1 MSTEWWKKKS
11 LLIDEKPLPILK
23 INVAT
28 DNPFETTEAK
38 ADLQKTIA
46 VTPSIATEP
55 VAAASVVSA
64 PKPTPIGVRPQSIS
78 ISKPKHVEVIKTDS
92 EQKEIIEQIS
102 TTNAFSDEDFI
113 KAWSAF
119 INTLPIEKRVGFTN
133 LDLPVRKTDSNFEV
147 LVNNVMQDNEIN
159 RLLTDAVQFI
169 RKQLSNANISIA
181 TKIAEESEIQRS
193 LTPEQRY
200 NEMVAKNPQL
210 EQFRK
215 MLSLEID

>member
-64 PKPTPIGVRPQSIS
+64 PKHTPIGVRPQSIS
-78 ISKPKHVEVIKTDS
+78 ISKPKQVEVIKTDS

>member
-1 MSTEWWKKKS
+1 
-11 LLIDEKPLPILK
+11 
-23 INVAT
+23 
-28 DNPFETTEAK
+28 
-38 ADLQKTIA
+38 
-46 VTPSIATEP
+46 
-55 VAAASVVSA
+55 
-64 PKPTPIGVRPQSIS
+64 VRPQSIS
-78 ISKPKHVEVIKTDS
+78 IIKPKQVEVTKTYS

-102 TTNAFSDEDFI
+102 TTNAFTDEDFI
-113 KAWSAF
+113 KAWNTF
-119 INTLPIEKRVGFTN
+119 INTLPVEKKVGFTN
-133 LDLPVRKTDSNFEV
+133 LDLPVRKTVSNFEV

-159 RLLTDAVQFI
+159 RLLSDAVQFI
-169 RKQLSNANISIA
+169 RKQLSNTNISIA

>member
-46 VTPSIATEP
+46 VTPSITTEP

-78 ISKPKHVEVIKTDS
+78 ISKPKQVEVIKTDS